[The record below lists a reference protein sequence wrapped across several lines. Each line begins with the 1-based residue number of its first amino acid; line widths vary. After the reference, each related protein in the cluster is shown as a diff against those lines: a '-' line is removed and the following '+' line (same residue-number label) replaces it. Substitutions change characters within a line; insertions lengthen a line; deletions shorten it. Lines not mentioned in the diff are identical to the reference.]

1 MDEQLDKL
9 TDLEN
14 KVEGITKEANS
25 SVTKKIQHWKTK
37 WMKLQKTLKI
47 MLLVTKTSLI

>member
-14 KVEGITKEANS
+14 KVEWITKEANS
-25 SVTKKIQHWKTK
+25 SVAEKN
-37 WMKLQKTLKI
+37 
-47 MLLVTKTSLI
+47 